1 MCQHPILVFLIISC
15 LAFLFVEVGRGEG
28 FTCHPDVVMML
39 VYCMG
44 VWLLTFSES
53 ERYDR

>member
-1 MCQHPILVFLIISC
+1 MFLNISYR
-15 LAFLFVEVGRGEG
+15 AFLFVEVGHGEG